1 MYFKGR
7 NVLKLYFFYSL
18 ICLPFSVWFF
28 FFFLFLFT
36 SNISIYDKAA
46 TLKIVT
52 LSGAQYYKI
61 TQGKLNLK
69 LFQAVKEEFLAEVE
83 KIKIRP

>member
-1 MYFKGR
+1 MFWNYT
-7 NVLKLYFFYSL
+7 FF
-18 ICLPFSVWFF
+18 IVWFVYLFLFGF

-36 SNISIYDKAA
+36 SNISMYDKAA

>member
-1 MYFKGR
+1 M
-7 NVLKLYFFYSL
+7 
-18 ICLPFSVWFF
+18 
-28 FFFLFLFT
+28 
-36 SNISIYDKAA
+36 YDKVA

-83 KIKIRP
+83 KIKIRS